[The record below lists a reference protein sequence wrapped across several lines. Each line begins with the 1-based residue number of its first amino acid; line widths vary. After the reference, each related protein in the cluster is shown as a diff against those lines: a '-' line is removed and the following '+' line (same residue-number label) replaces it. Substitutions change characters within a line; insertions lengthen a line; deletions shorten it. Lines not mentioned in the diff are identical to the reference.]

1 MCNKIAYSLS
11 LYQLSKKELIA
22 IIQTLLAKNDA
33 LVKKVT
39 ELTLRVEDL
48 EQQVLELKSKK
59 DSNNSSIPPSHDQDR
74 AAKNMSLR
82 KKSGRSRGGQHG
94 HKGHSLEMTETPD
107 EVIEHVPGYCQVC
120 GEELGH
126 LPGLLLERRQ
136 VVDIP
141 PIEPIYTEHRVYSK
155 TCFCGHVTKGTFP
168 SKVKAPIQYGPGVES
183 MAGYLSVRQYLPYR
197 RMKEC
202 FHDLFGIPI
211 SEGSLVS
218 VVRRLASKS
227 LPLYSR
233 IKENILRSPV
243 VGADETG
250 AKVNGKKAWFW
261 TWQNPNNTFI
271 TIDPSRGFKL
281 IKRVF
286 PDGLKN
292 SVLVSDCWAAHL
304 KTPAITHQLCIA
316 HLLRELNYFI
326 ELYDDRWAKKLKK
339 LLLEA
344 LKLKS
349 EIYDYGQDHPLR
361 NQLVGRLDS
370 LLAYEI
376 DKQPPKIKPFHKRL
390 RKNKDHLF
398 PFLYHEKVPADNNAS
413 ERAIRNVKVKQKIS
427 GQFFNHDNAMDFAII
442 RSVIDTTIKNGV
454 NVFNAL
460 KLIAKLA
467 PE

>member
-1 MCNKIAYSLS
+1 M
-11 LYQLSKKELIA
+11 LSK
-22 IIQTLLAKNDA
+22 ND
-33 LVKKVT
+33 VMTKKVA
-39 ELTLRVEDL
+39 ELTLRVEGL
-48 EQQVLELKSKK
+48 EQQVWELKSKK
-59 DSNNSSIPPSHDQDR
+59 DSNNSSMPPSHDQDR
-74 AAKNMSLR
+74 ENKNKSLR
-82 KKSGRSRGGQHG
+82 EKSGRSRGGQSG
-94 HKGHSLEMTETPD
+94 HEGHNLGITQTPD
-107 EVIEHVPGYCQVC
+107 EVIEHVPDYCQVC
-120 GEELGH
+120 GEGLGH
-126 LPGLLLERRQ
+126 LPGLLVERRQ

-141 PIEPIYTEHRVYSK
+141 PIEPIYTEHRIYSK
-155 TCFCGHVTKGTFP
+155 ACFCGHVTKSTFP
-168 SKVKAPIQYGPGVES
+168 SNVKAPIQYGPGVKS
-183 MAGYLSVRQYLPYR
+183 MVGYLSVRQYLPYR

-202 FHDLFGIPI
+202 FQDLFGIAI

-218 VVRRLASKS
+218 AVRHMASKS
-227 LPLYSR
+227 LPLYNR

-250 AKVNGKKAWFW
+250 AKVNGEKAWFW

-271 TIDPSRGFKL
+271 TIDPGRGFKL
-281 IKRVF
+281 IKRLF
-286 PDGLKN
+286 PEGLTN

-316 HLLRELNYFI
+316 HLLRELNFFI
-326 ELYDDRWAKKLKK
+326 QLYDDRWAKNFKK
-339 LLLEA
+339 LLLMA

-349 EIYDYGQDHPLR
+349 EIGDYAQDNPPR
-361 NQLVGRLDS
+361 NQLADRLDR

-376 DKQPPKIKPFHKRL
+376 DKQPPKIKAFHKRL

-398 PFLYHEKVPADNNAS
+398 PFLYHQKVPADNNAS

-427 GQFFNHDNAMDFAII
+427 GQFFNHNNAMDFAII

-460 KLIAKLA
+460 KLIANLA